1 MHDRSERSGI
11 QKTFEEKNLMNG
23 FISTRGIWK
32 LIAGLFL
39 LLHALVPVT
48 SWAQGEASISGV
60 VTDAT
65 GAVIAGA
72 TVKVHNVETG
82 AIRSLVTDAAGRYDA
97 SLLTVGK
104 YEVTA
109 EQTGF
114 RAESKKDITLVL
126 GQRASVDLKLAVG
139 GTQQSINVEEN

>member
-1 MHDRSERSGI
+1 
-11 QKTFEEKNLMNG
+11 MNG

-39 LLHALVPVT
+39 LVLVLAPAAT
-48 SWAQGEASISGV
+48 WAQGEASISGV
-60 VTDAT
+60 VMDAT

-97 SLLTVGK
+97 SLLAVGK

-114 RAESKKDITLVL
+114 RAE
-126 GQRASVDLKLAVG
+126 
-139 GTQQSINVEEN
+139 